1 MQHRAQ
7 AFFAAAPI
15 TMILRAQRR
24 QKLLPWGQGVAPWQ
38 AKLAKGQSD
47 GFTVG
52 TGVQTVSRPSNCF

>member
-1 MQHRAQ
+1 
-7 AFFAAAPI
+7 
-15 TMILRAQRR
+15 MILRTQRK